1 MPRRVA
7 VLLLKRTLLMK
18 LTCSHLPGTHG
29 FGSMSRPCTDSRSNS
44 QLRPSDLSSSVDA
57 THGLGVGAES
67 VADDG
72 VLDQQLLHCDD
83 GDAVAVAAVDED
95 AAQSD
100 VPRGVDVDAIA
111 ARLPAQHHLAAS
123 VVVRESR
130 V

>member
-29 FGSMSRPCTDSRSNS
+29 FGSMSRPCTEPRSNS
-44 QLRPSDLSSSVDA
+44 QQSDLSSSIVDA
-57 THGLGVGAES
+57 THGLGVGAEG

>member
-1 MPRRVA
+1 MPRAFKRSPVATHCLRVGATRVA
-7 VLLLKRTLLMK
+7 HDRVL
-18 LTCSHLPGTHG
+18 HLQAIH
-29 FGSMSRPCTDSRSNS
+29 R
-44 QLRPSDLSSSVDA
+44 
-57 THGLGVGAES
+57 
-67 VADDG
+67 
-72 VLDQQLLHCDD
+72 DD

-130 V
+130 L

>member
-7 VLLLKRTLLMK
+7 LSLLKRTLLMK
-18 LTCSHLPGTHG
+18 LTCSHLSGTHG
-29 FGSMSRPCTDSRSNS
+29 FGSMSRPCTESRSNS
-44 QLRPSDLSSSVDA
+44 QHSDLSSSIVDA